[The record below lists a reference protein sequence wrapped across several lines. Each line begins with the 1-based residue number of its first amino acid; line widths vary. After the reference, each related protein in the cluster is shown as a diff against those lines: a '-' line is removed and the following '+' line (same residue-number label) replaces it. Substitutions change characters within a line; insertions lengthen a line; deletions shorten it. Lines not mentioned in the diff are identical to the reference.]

1 MSQWHFTKSKPGKI
15 NLPGFFFYASVPA
28 VLAHGDFGSQAFAL
42 VAQGILAL
50 T

>member
-1 MSQWHFTKSKPGKI
+1 MSQWHFAKSKPGKI
-15 NLPGFFFYASVPA
+15 ESFRVLFYASVPA
-28 VLAHGDFGSQAFAL
+28 VLANGDFGSQAFAL